1 VTNATYAYATKAVQQ
16 PNAPRWAGSPS
27 TQIRRAWPNERRVD
41 PPTGLE
47 ILTAATGA
55 EADTLRERLLERGF
69 YDARG

>member
-1 VTNATYAYATKAVQQ
+1 MSIVAN
-16 PNAPRWAGSPS
+16 RLAGDLPPWEI
-27 TQIRRAWPNERRVD
+27 QRVGAI
-41 PPTGLE
+41 GLE